1 MIKRILTTATVLSL
15 TTTASIFFLSANA
28 DEVKKVENKN
38 SQTGGIPIEITVKG
52 YMADEWLAEH
62 DEFDITF
69 ENNGEK
75 TYGFF
80 NKDNNF
86 ERTIELYE
94 GVEYNVTLSDEFEG
108 FVVQGFDETFKPDK
122 DNTSRMITV
131 LPSKD
136 KKAEKSERSDGL
148 KLGDKLFMSDEEL
161 VEYKEQ
167 RKLVQEFI
175 DLTEK
180 YGLCDD
186 TNEYWQTLSE
196 GDKKFI
202 LEESP
207 WCEKY
212 CKNTETEE
220 EYVDVLNVEY
230 GKTDNE
236 ILKRRFAFEMLYAQ
250 IYYCCHEMTMSND
263 EYINRFCK
271 GTNNSNAMDNYYG
284 NYDSVVKSI
293 MDYDQSYWDKYH
305 DIPNLYTVY
314 LDIINGVEYEAT
326 EKDVEESSSVN
337 EGSENEAAIEKDD
350 ITSSSFSE
358 NDKSEVTS
366 ETNSKPTSNS
376 NMESSTPKKTIVD
389 ALKNNIITIILAV
402 VLGGALLYIRNIKK
416 NGNKK
421 NDDY

>member
-1 MIKRILTTATVLSL
+1 MMIRKIMTGLLAVTMASSL
-15 TTTASIFFLSANA
+15 ISVNSSA
-28 DEVKKVENKN
+28 DVTIIDNKHN
-38 SQTGGIPIEITVKG
+38 GGIPIEVDVRGK
-52 YMADEWLAEH
+52 MSKEWLAEH

-69 ENNGEK
+69 EHDGEK

-80 NKDNNF
+80 NKDNYF
-86 ERTIELYE
+86 ESIVELYE
-94 GVEYNVTLSDEFEG
+94 GVKYDVKLSNDFDGYE
-108 FVVQGFDETFKPDK
+108 VQGYDDTFTPEKGKATIILTVMPTKEKKNGK
-122 DNTSRMITV
+122 DITI
-131 LPSKD
+131 
-136 KKAEKSERSDGL
+136 
-148 KLGDKLFMSDEEL
+148 EEYL

-196 GDKKFI
+196 DDKKFI

-212 CKNTETEE
+212 CKNTGTEE
-220 EYVDVLNVEY
+220 EYADVLNVEY

-314 LDIINGVEYEAT
+314 LDIINGVEYET
-326 EKDVEESSSVN
+326 VKKELEKEEVSSEEVTTTTTTTAAPETAPELSV
-337 EGSENEAAIEKDD
+337 SEVSEAQEVSAPTDDKSSAIEPPMTMSTKKK
-350 ITSSSFSE
+350 SSAPLIIGGIIAVIAVGAAAFILG
-358 NDKSEVTS
+358 KR
-366 ETNSKPTSNS
+366 SK
-376 NMESSTPKKTIVD
+376 K
-389 ALKNNIITIILAV
+389 
-402 VLGGALLYIRNIKK
+402 
-416 NGNKK
+416 
-421 NDDY
+421 